1 MKDNE
6 INRAKC
12 GCALEPSHLNIQAC
26 VSSLHSRDFRTQ
38 LAPIKRYDTGER
50 AVTPLGCCLPPAPC
64 TGLRQES
71 CISMEHSPPGHL
83 QYGPTHLILLC
94 SSCRALCTSKAQ
106 KLCSFRVCLVQQAEQ
121 QLKAQMV
128 SESPVTICPQQSCHR
143 CCSPSHSVTA
153 LMLLFAPLSKPPQAT
168 MLGNIYLYINLSLT
182 QKWESCSSP
191 PLSYCHKD
199 LVRLFLLSMLGKVQV
214 STPPCWFLPVH
225 SAWFTK
231 SAVIVGLAAYSIFA
245 LC

>member
-50 AVTPLGCCLPPAPC
+50 AVTPLGCCLSPAPC

-83 QYGPTHLILLC
+83 QYGPAHLILLC
-94 SSCRALCTSKAQ
+94 SSCRALCTSQAQ
-106 KLCSFRVCLVQQAEQ
+106 TCAVSGCAWYSRQSSSWKHKWFLNHLLQSVLSRAATTAAPTPTQSQLSFSSLLPLAN
-121 QLKAQMV
+121 
-128 SESPVTICPQQSCHR
+128 PHR
-143 CCSPSHSVTA
+143 
-153 LMLLFAPLSKPPQAT
+153 
-168 MLGNIYLYINLSLT
+168 
-182 QKWESCSSP
+182 
-191 PLSYCHKD
+191 
-199 LVRLFLLSMLGKVQV
+199 
-214 STPPCWFLPVH
+214 PPC
-225 SAWFTK
+225 
-231 SAVIVGLAAYSIFA
+231 
-245 LC
+245 